1 MRAAGGFALIALL
14 TVGAGC
20 RTKPCRDKTLLV
32 SLTLQGGATAADS
45 LSVSVSVDG
54 GSPLM
59 QTVPTH
65 GSSGGN
71 LEIDF
76 PSGYPSGH
84 TVDVTI
90 QATSGNTVIGTG
102 EASRTL
108 SKTCEQLDLLVSGSG
123 GNSDGGGEGD
133 MSCTP
138 TVTSCPADACGR
150 VDDGCGGFVTCATPC
165 QVDSAA
171 PTLAGTGDTVVIEGR
186 FFGTTT
192 VDFPGAP
199 GQAATLLGNYRA
211 VVTVPAAATAGD
223 LTINTGNSALGP
235 IHFRRASYA
244 LGWNGYIDYRSDE
257 PQGDIGRHTPYLAD
271 SRQSHALLSVNDR
284 LIAIGGNHSST
295 TPLSTVETGV
305 VNVDGTVGS
314 FVMSASTLALPR
326 FDLTAHAIGGIIHVI
341 GGTNGTSAYAMNE
354 RATIAADGT
363 IGAFT
368 VTGEPALVTA
378 RSAHRSIII
387 GNTLYVLGGTGGGA
401 DLASIESATVNP
413 DGTLGTFA
421 AATPTLAQPRHGFA
435 VFSTRSNVYVVGGS
449 NGATALSSVEA
460 APINAD
466 GTLGTFAAASP
477 TLSMPEP
484 VQAAIVVGS
493 VVYVFGQSTTESAP
507 IASDGTLGAFT
518 VVTGSIGVTTA
529 GVAVARDEVYVTG
542 GYNDGVSGTVMRA
555 SLNPSGQ
562 LGAFAIDPMH
572 KLAEP
577 RSSGVVV
584 TTPNTVYIV
593 GGTNAT
599 GAVGT
604 VEQVLF
610 NPDDS
615 FKSAS
620 IVSGVN
626 LVTPRTDL
634 AAAVLPDYSNPPNYF
649 LYVSGGSNA
658 TSPALG
664 TVERA
669 PIAADG
675 TLGTFTA
682 VNVALNVTRYGH
694 RMVVGGG
701 YLCVIGGATS
711 SSPGTFTPLT
721 SIECTTNST
730 TTVLNPWTAVT
741 AADTLKTARNDYGLV
756 VAGGQYWVMGGN
768 GLSSIEQANANS
780 LDSNV
785 ATWTASTIT
794 TPTQER
800 DYDVLPV
807 GPYTYLLGAST
818 TITRSNLSVA
828 SPASFAAYAGSTL
841 QLARQDAV
849 AFVVGNQAYVFG
861 GETGGTPLDSIESAP
876 LQ

>member
-421 AATPTLAQPRHGFA
+421 AA
-435 VFSTRSNVYVVGGS
+435 
-449 NGATALSSVEA
+449 
-460 APINAD
+460 
-466 GTLGTFAAASP
+466 SP

-682 VNVALNVTRYGH
+682 VNVSLNTTRYGH
-694 RMVVGGG
+694 RMVVAGG